1 MHADHTQ
8 VALYMKEVAKAS
20 NRILI
25 ETTGLLLRID
35 PVLLTI
41 SSPKTLLILMKSKD
55 TKQLQIEANNSDLSD
70 LPIVVYL
77 GYSIHGN
84 ESSGTGAAIA
94 LAYYLLQKV
103 QSWKTLE
110 KLLFY

>member
-35 PVLLTI
+35 PAITNYFKSKKPANI
-41 SSPKTLLILMKSKD
+41 DEILKD
-55 TKQLQIEANNSDLSD
+55 TKQQIQRLI
-70 LPIVVYL
+70 IVIFL
-77 GYSIHGN
+77 ICQ
-84 ESSGTGAAIA
+84 
-94 LAYYLLQKV
+94 LL
-103 QSWKTLE
+103 
-110 KLLFY
+110 YI

>member
-1 MHADHTQ
+1 
-8 VALYMKEVAKAS
+8 MKVAKAS

-25 ETTGLLLRID
+25 ETTGATFENRPLQ
-35 PVLLTI
+35 LLTI
-41 SSPKTLLILMKSKD
+41 SSQKNAIMKSLKHQAITD
-55 TKQLQIEANNSDLSD
+55 SEANNLSD

-94 LAYYLLQKV
+94 LAYYLAAAE
-103 QSWKTLE
+103 SPELE
-110 KLLFY
+110 KH

>member
-35 PVLLTI
+35 PAITHYF
-41 SSPKTLLILMKSKD
+41 KSKNLANID
-55 TKQLQIEANNSDLSD
+55 EILKRHQAITDSEANNSDLSD
-70 LPIVVYL
+70 LPIVVFRIFN
-77 GYSIHGN
+77 SR
-84 ESSGTGAAIA
+84 
-94 LAYYLLQKV
+94 
-103 QSWKTLE
+103 
-110 KLLFY
+110 

>member
-35 PVLLTI
+35 LTI
-41 SSPKTLLILMKSKD
+41 THYFKSKNLANIDEILKD
-55 TKQLQIEANNSDLSD
+55 TKQLQIQRANNSDLSD

-94 LAYYLLQKV
+94 LAYYLAAAE
-103 QSWKTLE
+103 SPELE
-110 KLLFY
+110 KH

>member
-35 PVLLTI
+35 PC
-41 SSPKTLLILMKSKD
+41 
-55 TKQLQIEANNSDLSD
+55 N
-70 LPIVVYL
+70 
-77 GYSIHGN
+77 YS
-84 ESSGTGAAIA
+84 
-94 LAYYLLQKV
+94 
-103 QSWKTLE
+103 
-110 KLLFY
+110 LFQVKKPC